1 MRQFIKY
8 VFKIT
13 FYILIINSFIYLTA
27 FSQTNLENIFVD
39 DFSTNQIL
47 KRQFSKERQL
57 LSVNLIPSYSV
68 IFPTFVNSLYKNID
82 TFAGLARINLNDIK
96 ISDSISAKDILNAA
110 NIKGSFWYIPNI
122 SYTILLN
129 RVIGIELGIGVQSAS
144 YSLNIPKDKMP
155 NLLRGMKLKST
166 DMTIDISELV
176 KAVKGENLSFKSSFY
191 YIPIHLG
198 LKIISGRTHK
208 TVNTFRLGL
217 EMAIYNLDTENI
229 FSGEIRR
236 SSSVES
242 TFYISYELGWQID
255 LFPNKNW
262 RVKPYIDFSL
272 FEIGVYIRSANK
284 GIYEEIRNSLSHLSD
299 TSAVNKLPFVSGM
312 NLEAFNLNFLPE
324 WNSLPKAVG
333 FVTSLKIAIFPR
345 VGFTIRF

>member
-8 VFKIT
+8 IFKIT

-57 LSVNLIPSYSV
+57 LSVNLLPNISAIY
-68 IFPTFVNSLYKNID
+68 PTFVNSLFKNIE
-82 TFAGLARINLNDIK
+82 TFSGLAKMDISGIK
-96 ISDSISAKDILNAA
+96 KYLDLVEL
-110 NIKGSFWYIPNI
+110 KGSFWYIPNI

-129 RVIGIELGIGVQSAS
+129 RVIGIELGIGVQSVT
-144 YSLNIPKDKMP
+144 YSLNIPKNNIP
-155 NLLRGMKLKST
+155 ALLGR
-166 DMTIDISELV
+166 DTINMGGANVKIVDIL
-176 KAVKGENLSFKSSFY
+176 KGENEKLKASFV
-191 YIPIHLG
+191 YIPIHIG

-217 EMAIYNLDTENI
+217 ETVVYNVETENI
-229 FSGEIRR
+229 FTGIKTKR
-236 SSSVES
+236 STTDATV
-242 TFYISYELGWQID
+242 YISYELGWQID

-272 FEIGVYIRSANK
+272 FEIGFYLRSAMRGVYGDIK
-284 GIYEEIRNSLSHLSD
+284 EGISLA
-299 TSAVNKLPFVSGM
+299 TSLGEFSGYLDFDI
-312 NLEAFNLNFLPE
+312 NQYIPE
-324 WNSLPKAVG
+324 WNTFPKAVG
-333 FVTSLKIAIFPR
+333 VVTSLKIAIFPR